1 MNFALSDD
9 QQMFQE
15 TARRFF
21 ADAGGTAVARRV
33 MAGDPDA
40 APRLWRQMGEL
51 GFMALAVP
59 TAYGGAGEGFLSLV
73 PVLEE
78 AGRVL
83 APGPLP
89 ETVGLVVPLLLAAGT
104 DTQRERCLPGLASG
118 RDAAAPALY
127 EPGRDMF
134 AGEMDCRAVRDG
146 SGWRL
151 WGEKHLVVHAE
162 MATWLVVLA
171 RTGETGGA
179 EDTTLFLVDRQAAGV
194 SMRPERA
201 LDQTRPLWRVRFD
214 GVAVT
219 EDDRLGAAGAGRG
232 LLEEA
237 LQSWAAALAA
247 ASVGGM
253 ERCVEMSAEHAK
265 TRVQFGQPI
274 GRFQAIKHRIVD
286 MHVDLESA
294 RSLSYYAAWALEE
307 GTPDRSVAVSNAKA
321 FASEAYVRVANAN
334 IQNHGGM
341 GFTWDADP
349 HLYAKRAKAWAH
361 YAGSAAEHLE
371 RVAAAEGW

>member
-1 MNFALSDD
+1 VNFALSDD

-33 MAGDPDA
+33 MAGDREA
-40 APRLWRQMGEL
+40 ATRLWHQMGEL

-59 TAYGGAGEGFLSLV
+59 ATYGGAGEGFLSLV

-89 ETVGLVVPLLLAAGT
+89 ETVGLVIPLLLAAGS
-104 DTQRERCLPGLASG
+104 DHQRQRYLPALASG
-118 RDAAAPALY
+118 REVAVPAFY
-127 EPGRDMF
+127 EPGRDLL
-134 AGEMDCRAVRDG
+134 ADDLTCRAVRDG

-151 WGEKHLVVHAE
+151 WGEKHLVVHGD
-162 MATWLVVLA
+162 MATWLVVSAQIDRGEGKGPPAVFVVDA
-171 RTGETGGA
+171 RA
-179 EDTTLFLVDRQAAGV
+179 PGV
-194 SMRPERA
+194 HMEPERP
-201 LDQTRPLWRVRFD
+201 LDQTRPLWRIRFD

-219 EDDRLGAAGAGRG
+219 DEERLGP
-232 LLEEA
+232 EEA
-237 LQSWAAALAA
+237 GSTLLTDALEPWAAALTA

-286 MHVDLESA
+286 MYVDVESA
-294 RSLSYYAAWALEE
+294 RSLSYYAAWAVEE
-307 GTPDRSVAVSNAKA
+307 GAPDRTVAVSNAKA
-321 FASEAYVRVANAN
+321 FVSEAYVRVANAN

-361 YAGSAAEHLE
+361 YGGSPAEHLE
-371 RVAAAEGW
+371 RVAAAERW